1 MRAMIIIEQDKKMS
15 IWEWKK
21 VDSTYNLMKNALD
34 AASMRQEMISSNVAN
49 VNTADYKVNKVD
61 FETILDNVSNG
72 ITMNKTNDLHIGF
85 GNLEDVSP
93 VVSKRTDTT
102 VKENGNNV
110 DIDIEMAEEASN
122 SIYYNAMITQLNAKY
137 SMLRSVITK

>member
-1 MRAMIIIEQDKKMS
+1 MS

-72 ITMNKTNDLHIGF
+72 TAMNKTNDLHIGL

>member
-1 MRAMIIIEQDKKMS
+1 MGVKE
-15 IWEWKK
+15 

-34 AASMRQEMISSNVAN
+34 ASSMRQEMISSNVAN

-72 ITMNKTNDLHIGF
+72 TAMNKTNDLHIGF

>member
-1 MRAMIIIEQDKKMS
+1 MS

-21 VDSTYNLMKNALD
+21 VDSTYNLMKTALD

-72 ITMNKTNDLHIGF
+72 TTMNKTNDLHIGF
-85 GNLEDVSP
+85 GSLEDVSP

>member
-1 MRAMIIIEQDKKMS
+1 M
-15 IWEWKK
+15 
-21 VDSTYNLMKNALD
+21 DSTYNLMKNALD

-72 ITMNKTNDLHIGF
+72 TAMNKTNDLHIGF

>member
-1 MRAMIIIEQDKKMS
+1 MS
-15 IWEWKK
+15 IWEWKE

-72 ITMNKTNDLHIGF
+72 TAMNKTNDLHIGF

>member
-1 MRAMIIIEQDKKMS
+1 MGVKE
-15 IWEWKK
+15 

-72 ITMNKTNDLHIGF
+72 TAMNKTNDLHIGL

>member
-1 MRAMIIIEQDKKMS
+1 MGVKE
-15 IWEWKK
+15 

-72 ITMNKTNDLHIGF
+72 TAMNKTNDLHIGF

>member
-1 MRAMIIIEQDKKMS
+1 MS

-72 ITMNKTNDLHIGF
+72 TAMNKTNDLHIGF

>member
-1 MRAMIIIEQDKKMS
+1 MS

-72 ITMNKTNDLHIGF
+72 TAMNKTNDLHIGF
-85 GNLEDVSP
+85 GSLEDVSP

>member
-1 MRAMIIIEQDKKMS
+1 M
-15 IWEWKK
+15 
-21 VDSTYNLMKNALD
+21 DSTYNLMKNALD

-61 FETILDNVSNG
+61 FETILDTVSNG
-72 ITMNKTNDLHIGF
+72 TAMNKTNDLHIGF